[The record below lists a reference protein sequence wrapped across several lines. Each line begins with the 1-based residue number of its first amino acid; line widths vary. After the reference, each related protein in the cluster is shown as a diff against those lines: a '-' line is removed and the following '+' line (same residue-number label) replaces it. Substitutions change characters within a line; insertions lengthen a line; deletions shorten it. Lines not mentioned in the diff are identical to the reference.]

1 MNKISITDEN
11 GEVLELFVVE
21 QARVN
26 ATDYI
31 LVTESEDDEA
41 QAYILKDISGKEST
55 EAVYEFVDDDNEL
68 EAIGKVFSELLEDTD
83 IV

>member
-11 GEVLELFVVE
+11 GEALELFIVE

-41 QAYILKDISGKEST
+41 QAYILKDISGTESA

-68 EAIGKVFSELLEDTD
+68 EAIAKVFSELLEDTD

>member
-11 GEVLELFVVE
+11 GETLELFIVE

-41 QAYILKDISGKEST
+41 QAYILKDISGTESA